1 MSDWVQIIIWWLS
14 IQVLGWAALP
24 LTLRLFRWL
33 PDRGYPYAKAL
44 GLLVSSYILWM
55 GATTGFLRNDL
66 SGILAS
72 IFLLAGI
79 SIWAHFRGRNL
90 QHAGESWLDFL
101 RGHKRLVVSTELLFT
116 LAFVAWAILRAYAT
130 FKIQPAG
137 GEKFMEMAFLNGTLN
152 SPRLPPADVWLSGF
166 SISYYYFGYLM
177 MAWLTRLTGALPG
190 VGFDLYD
197 ALLFALT
204 LSGVFGIV
212 YNLVAG
218 RRNRTS
224 QATDGQAVRY
234 GIAGALLVVV
244 MGNLEGLLE
253 VLHSRGLL
261 SPSFWQ
267 WLNIPSLAEA
277 PVSGSWLPGA
287 GGDLWW
293 WRASRVLADAPPT
306 SSVNSITEFPFFSF
320 LLGDNHP
327 HVLALPYVLLSI
339 ALAFNLL
346 RRQIRIGSGA
356 SEAAEAQWWNPL
368 RSVFAGDWFSFF
380 FYALILGAL
389 GFLNTWDMPIY
400 IGLVALAYLA
410 GVYARYRQILWEDLL
425 RSAALAVALL
435 VSAFILYFFF
445 YIGFSSQAGG
455 VLPFVFPPTRLPQ
468 YLVMFGPFIFIL
480 TWFLVVQWLRQ
491 RRQAG
496 ESSAIRPIL
505 SHWLGVVA
513 ASLGVY
519 LLVLVLIFVTDSGRQ
534 MAQNV
539 LNDPS
544 VQAAVGELTLG
555 QAFQSIIAARF
566 LNPWLFV
573 SITFLLGLVLAN
585 LTRYRRTVEPE
596 SESDRMQP
604 KEIRTSSD
612 LFAFVLIFVGLA
624 LTFSVEFF
632 YLRDQFGVRMNTVF
646 KFYYQGWMM
655 LGIASAYGFWWLLH
669 QAGETLKRVGR
680 NLFTASALVLVL
692 AGMVYPLL
700 ASYSR
705 AAGFDRQPNLN
716 GASEIASSNPDDW
729 AAILWLRQIAAT
741 SNGNLPVI
749 LEAPGGSYTYAGR
762 ISAFSGLPAVLGWA
776 GHEAQ
781 WRGTYTEQGKREPDI
796 ATIYTTPDANLALE
810 LLHKWDVRYVIVGE
824 TERAYIQRTCESS
837 ADACNL
843 TRALQKFDTSLQA
856 VFQQGETTIYEV
868 PQPPKAP

>member
-1 MSDWVQIIIWWLS
+1 MSDWIQIIIWWLA
-14 IQVLGWAALP
+14 IQVLGWSAMP
-24 LTLRLFRWL
+24 LAFRLFGWL

-44 GLLVSSYILWM
+44 GLLISSYVLWI

-66 SGILAS
+66 SGLLAS
-72 IFLLAGI
+72 VTLLAGV
-79 SIWAHFRGRNL
+79 SVWAYFRRRPAQNG
-90 QHAGESWLDFL
+90 GESLIDFL
-101 RGHKRLVVSTELLFT
+101 RNHKRLVISTELVFT
-116 LAFVAWAILRAYAT
+116 VAFVAWAILRAYAT

-152 SPRLPPADVWLSGF
+152 SPHLPPVDVWLSGF

-177 MAWLTRLTGALPG
+177 MAFLTRLTGALPG

-218 RRNRTS
+218 KRSHYNE
-224 QATDGQAVRY
+224 ATDRQAVRY
-234 GIAGALLVVV
+234 GIAGAILVVV

-253 VLHSRGLL
+253 VLHTTGLL
-261 SPSFWQ
+261 AQSFWE
-267 WLNIPSLAEA
+267 WLNVPGLTEA

-293 WRASRVLADAPPT
+293 WRASRILADAPIPPHF
-306 SSVNSITEFPFFSF
+306 NSITEFPFFSF

-346 RRQIRIGSGA
+346 RRQIWIGSGA

-368 RSVFAGDWFSFF
+368 RSVFAGDWFSFI

-400 IGLVALAYLA
+400 IGLVALAFLA

-425 RSAALAVALL
+425 RSAALAFTLL
-435 VSAFILYFFF
+435 VSAFVLYFFF

-491 RRQAG
+491 RSQAG
-496 ESSAIRPIL
+496 ARSAIRPIL
-505 SHWLGVVA
+505 TNWLGVVA

-519 LLVLVLIFVTDSGRQ
+519 LLVLALIFVTDSGRQ
-534 MAQNV
+534 MAQSV

-544 VQAAVGELTLG
+544 VQAAVGELSLG
-555 QAFQSIIAARF
+555 QAFQSIIAARI
-566 LNPWLFV
+566 LNPWLFL

-596 SESDRMQP
+596 SESDRMRP

-646 KFYYQGWMM
+646 KFYYQAWMM

-669 QAGETLKRVGR
+669 QAEETLKGIGR
-680 NLFTASALVLVL
+680 GLFAAGALVLFL

-729 AAILWLRQIAAT
+729 AAILWLRQTAST

-762 ISAFSGLPAVLGWA
+762 ISAFSGVPTVLGWA

-796 ATIYTTPDANLALE
+796 AAIYTTADANLALE
-810 LLHKWDVRYVIVGE
+810 LLHKWDVRYVVVGE
-824 TERAYIQRTCESS
+824 TERVYIQRTCDQPEN
-837 ADACNL
+837 ACNL
-843 TRALQKFDTSLQA
+843 TRALQKFDTSLEA
-856 VFQQGETTIYEV
+856 VFQQGEVIIYEV
-868 PQPPKAP
+868 PQQQK

>member
-1 MSDWVQIIIWWLS
+1 MSDWIQIIIWWLI
-14 IQVLGWAALP
+14 IQILGWSAMP

-44 GLLVSSYILWM
+44 GLLVSSYILWI

-72 IFLLAGI
+72 IALLAGI
-79 SIWAHFRGRNL
+79 SAWVFFRGTT
-90 QHAGESWLDFL
+90 AKKAWESLTEFL
-101 RGHKRLVVSTELLFT
+101 RNNKRLVLSTELLFT
-116 LAFVAWAILRAYAT
+116 IAFVAWAILRAYAT

-137 GEKFMEMAFLNGTLN
+137 GEKFMEMAFLNGILN
-152 SPRLPPADVWLSGF
+152 SPRLPPVDVWLSGF

-177 MAWLTRLTGALPG
+177 MAFVTRLSGALPG

-218 RRNRTS
+218 KRNHTS
-224 QATDGQAVRY
+224 QDTDRQAVRY
-234 GIAGALLVVV
+234 GIAGAILVVV

-253 VLHSRGLL
+253 VLHARGLL
-261 SPSFWQ
+261 AQSFWQ
-267 WLNIPSLAEA
+267 WLNIPGLAEA
-277 PVSGSWLPGA
+277 PVTGSWFPGA

-293 WRASRVLADAPPT
+293 WRASRILADAPVPPYF
-306 SSVNSITEFPFFSF
+306 NSITEFPFFSF

-339 ALAFNLL
+339 ALGLNLL
-346 RRQIRIGSGA
+346 RRQIGIVTGTND
-356 SEAAEAQWWNPL
+356 AAGDQWWNPIG
-368 RSVFAGDWFSFF
+368 SVFTGDWFSFF

-410 GVYARYRQILWEDLL
+410 GVYARYRQIIWEDLL
-425 RSAALAVALL
+425 RTAALAVALL

-445 YIGFSSQAGG
+445 YTGFSSQAGG
-455 VLPFVFPPTRLPQ
+455 ILPYVFPPTRLPQ
-468 YLVMFGPFIFIL
+468 YLVMFGPFIFIV
-480 TWFLVVQWLRQ
+480 TWFLVVQWLQQ
-491 RRQAG
+491 RRQAAAR
-496 ESSAIRPIL
+496 SALRPVL
-505 SHWLGVVA
+505 TNWLGVVVV
-513 ASLGVY
+513 SLGMY
-519 LLVLVLIFVTDSGRQ
+519 MLVLGLIFVTDTGRQ
-534 MAQNV
+534 MAQSI

-544 VQAAVGELTLG
+544 VQSAVGELTLG
-555 QAFQSIIAARF
+555 EAFQAIIAARL
-566 LNPWLFV
+566 LNPWLFLG
-573 SITFLLGLVLAN
+573 ITFLLGLALAN
-585 LTRYRRTVEPE
+585 LVHYRRRVEQE
-596 SESDRMQP
+596 VESDLMQP
-604 KEIRTSSD
+604 KDIRTSSD
-612 LFAFVLIFVGLA
+612 LFVFVLIFVGLA

-655 LGIASAYGFWWLLH
+655 LGIAAAYGFWWLLH
-669 QAGETLKRVGR
+669 QAGKALKGMGR
-680 NLFTASALVLVL
+680 SLFAASALVLVL

-705 AAGFDRQPNLN
+705 AAGFEREPNLN
-716 GASEIASSNPDDW
+716 GASEIAASNPDDW
-729 AAILWLRQIAAT
+729 AAILWLRQIA
-741 SNGNLPVI
+741 SSSSDNLPVI
-749 LEAPGGSYTYAGR
+749 LETPGGSYTYAGR
-762 ISAFSGLPAVLGWA
+762 ISAFSGLPTVLGWA

-781 WRGTYTEQGKREPDI
+781 WRGNYTEQGKREPDI
-796 ATIYTTPDANLALE
+796 ATIYTTTDANLALE

-824 TERAYIQRTCESS
+824 TERAYIQRTCEKPEN
-837 ADACNL
+837 ACNL
-843 TRALQKFDTSLQA
+843 TRSLQKFDTSLKA
-856 VFQQGETTIYEV
+856 VFQQGEVSIYEV
-868 PQPPKAP
+868 PQQNEP